1 MKSKKR
7 IMVVIAVVALLL
19 LSVQTVFANYSNGP
33 ENPGG
38 GIVFREEDIFL
49 LETVDF
55 EKELTA
61 LINGDIVEWCETWEE
76 PLVFFDV
83 QYLSSPSNENRIF
96 QIFQADDVHT
106 EVWDFLIDWEVE
118 TVEELCAQFNGKE
131 PIAEGLT
138 KVRGTDN
145 DLIVFLYPNNN
156 ANAFGWVSQG
166 QLYSPEGEKIHFNGV
181 FRVTWDGE
189 DGERGNVVSK
199 INLTIPKTWMMVA
212 VKLKFRI
219 CFCSLCL
226 KMLLNMRSTKLSIK
240 MLRPFLAF

>member
-1 MKSKKR
+1 MNYKKR
-7 IMVVIAVVALLL
+7 IVILIAVVALLL

-33 ENPGG
+33 ESPGG

-49 LETVDF
+49 FEIVDL

-96 QIFQADDVHT
+96 QISQADDVPT
-106 EVWDFLIDWEVE
+106 QVWDFIIDWEVE
-118 TVEELCAQFNGKE
+118 TVEELCAQFLGKE
-131 PIAEGLT
+131 PIAQGFT
-138 KVRGTDN
+138 HVRTTDN
-145 DLIVFLYPNNN
+145 DLIVWLYPNNN

-166 QLYSPEGEKIHFNGV
+166 QLYSPEGEKVHFNGV

-189 DGERGNVVSK
+189 DGERGNAVSK
-199 INLTIPKTWMMVA
+199 INLK
-212 VKLKFRI
+212 
-219 CFCSLCL
+219 
-226 KMLLNMRSTKLSIK
+226 
-240 MLRPFLAF
+240 